1 MFTFCLC
8 KNALCSKSDVT
19 TAGVHYVCF
28 WIVMHLSFCKLA
40 WVVDYC
46 VSHYHHF
53 TDTSV
58 QHPCGSKIIQ
68 KEMLEHLENV
78 RRCGD
83 LQSPFTVLTHVKLF
97 TVLQSNDNISF
108 TPDKHDVAQY
118 WQLTSEACMVADLK
132 KCIQTSKHH
141 CGLKKDRISMISDF
155 CYVNYSLF
163 IQLSKR
169 SMKV

>member
-19 TAGVHYVCF
+19 TAGVHHVCF

-108 TPDKHDVAQY
+108 TPNMMLPSIDSWPQKLA
-118 WQLTSEACMVADLK
+118 WLLTSKNA
-132 KCIQTSKHH
+132 SKH
-141 CGLKKDRISMISDF
+141 LNTTVDWKKIE
-155 CYVNYSLF
+155 
-163 IQLSKR
+163 
-169 SMKV
+169 